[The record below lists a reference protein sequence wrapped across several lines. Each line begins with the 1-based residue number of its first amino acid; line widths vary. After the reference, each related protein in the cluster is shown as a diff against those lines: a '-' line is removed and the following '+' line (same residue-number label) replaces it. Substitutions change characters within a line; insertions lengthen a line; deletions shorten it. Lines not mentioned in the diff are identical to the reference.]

1 MARKKDL
8 AGLATLAGLA
18 YMATRDKGGEGS
30 APVED
35 RVGKAVAG
43 DDQYNED
50 VKYGDMMSEKEPGW
64 ESGKATATP
73 ARRTPRA
80 VAKPSAPGD
89 DSYNPDVKQRLKD
102 DQYNADAKQRTA
114 PKLNILEEA
123 KEEARRRRAG
133 AMAAG
138 EASRPT
144 MEVGRL
150 PKKGPGL
157 SNFKSGGSVKGW
169 GIARGAR
176 KAKTY

>member
-8 AGLATLAGLA
+8 GGLAALAGLA
-18 YMATRDKGGEGS
+18 YMASRDKAAKGEARE
-30 APVED
+30 APSSND
-35 RVGKAVAG
+35 VASFAG
-43 DDQYNED
+43 TPDNDSNAGMTPEA
-50 VKYGDMMSEKEPGW
+50 GMMEKEPA
-64 ESGKATATP
+64 ENFKSTP
-73 ARRTPRA
+73 RSTPRA
-80 VAKPSAPGD
+80 ASKPTGENYGNESRRPVREPSAATE
-89 DSYNPDVKQRLKD
+89 S
-102 DQYNADAKQRTA
+102 
-114 PKLNILEEA
+114 KLNILEEA

-133 AMAAG
+133 AMAVG